1 MKRSYSLLL
10 GVAAAVVAA
19 DRWTKNWATV
29 EFEGREP
36 VNVIGEIVRFTY
48 TRNSGVAFGLG
59 AGLPFPYAVFSIVAV
74 GVILYLFLRQK
85 THSPTRHWAL
95 ALILG
100 GALGNLVDR
109 VQTGEVVDFILVGWR
124 GWYWPVFNVAD
135 SAVTIGVLLF
145 GLTWA
150 RHSESHTHDAEGS
163 DPGSGSAVLA
173 ADSSTL
179 ASPHDAGSDG
189 SRAATQEADHVP
201 HAAAIGAAAERRGA
215 VGSLPRTGPG
225 GPVA

>member
-1 MKRSYSLLL
+1 VKRSYPLLL
-10 GVAAAVVAA
+10 GVAALVVAA
-19 DRWTKNWATV
+19 DRWTKEWATI

-59 AGLPFPYAVFSIVAV
+59 AGLPFPYAVFSILAVA
-74 GVILYLFLRQK
+74 VILYLFLRQR
-85 THSPTRHWAL
+85 THSAARQWAL

-100 GALGNLVDR
+100 GAIGNLIDR
-109 VQTGEVVDFILVGWR
+109 VTTGEVVDFILVGWR

-135 SAVTIGVLLF
+135 SAVTIGVVLF

-150 RHSESHTHDAEGS
+150 RHTEETAAATELPPDPASGAELDHGAP
-163 DPGSGSAVLA
+163 DQTAP
-173 ADSSTL
+173 
-179 ASPHDAGSDG
+179 DAGVPTETS
-189 SRAATQEADHVP
+189 HVP
-201 HAAAIGAAAERRGA
+201 PAPTVGASTERGGA
-215 VGSLPRTGPG
+215 GGPLPRPGAG